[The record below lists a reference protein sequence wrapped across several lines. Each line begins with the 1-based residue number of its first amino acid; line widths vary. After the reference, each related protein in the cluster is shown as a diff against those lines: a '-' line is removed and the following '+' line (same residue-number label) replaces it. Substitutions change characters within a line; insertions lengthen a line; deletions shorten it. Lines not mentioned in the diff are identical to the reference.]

1 MAHVEAPELYVALY
15 EVVYNHSDH
24 EAVVAAAATSV
35 DVTVALD
42 AWVADVQVLW
52 PLEKVQVN
60 PQPEGESA
68 RAPRAKSAGMAR
80 KDFILVS
87 FEVLV
92 AKSVELLSFR
102 DLLSSLERFVL
113 SEWTCSTGKHLV

>member
-24 EAVVAAAATSV
+24 EAVVAAATSV

-60 PQPEGESA
+60 PQPEGASA

-87 FEVLV
+87 FEVCV

-102 DLLSSLERFVL
+102 DLLSSLERCVL